1 MTKGIREFT
10 NQTFARTL
18 PQLAELGNTEFRR
31 EVMAQTILAF
41 NISEASA
48 ATHYNH
54 ALKLARA
61 ANPDAVAGL
70 GRPEDKKGGRKP
82 VHTVDVIKVKTGEVV
97 AAGVSKAKAE
107 LLIARAANAK
117 KAKLAIKEVAAA
129 IVAEAVAAVQETAP
143 VPMLPAPQEAV
154 AA

>member
-31 EVMAQTILAF
+31 EVMSQTIMAF
-41 NISEASA
+41 GITEASA

-54 ALKLARA
+54 ALKQARA
-61 ANPDAVAGL
+61 ANPESVAGL
-70 GRPEDKKGGRKP
+70 GRPEGKKGGRKP
-82 VHTVDVIKVKTGEVV
+82 LHMVDVIKVKTGEVV

-107 LLIARAANAK
+107 LMIAKAAEAK
-117 KAKLAIKEVAAA
+117 KAKLAIKEMAAA

-143 VPMLPAPQEAV
+143 VEQAAQQEAV